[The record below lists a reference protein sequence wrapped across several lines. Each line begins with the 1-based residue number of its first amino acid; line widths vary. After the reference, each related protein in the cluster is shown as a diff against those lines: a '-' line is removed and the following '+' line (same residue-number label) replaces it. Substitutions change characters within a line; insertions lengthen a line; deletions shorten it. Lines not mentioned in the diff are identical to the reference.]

1 MHKKGTKLII
11 KDHQNW
17 ALAQLFPRLEKL
29 EFGDRRWDRRWGRRP
44 PKIFHILLYS
54 THVKARAPLFPLL
67 EKLESHC
74 VSLNGGWIFRT
85 NSGTVPGSSPSLAL
99 FLSIQTSSQSQM
111 IRGKQL
117 EIMHLSL
124 LSPNIGLRSVMLL
137 SHPGPSYA
145 QVGDLG

>member
-29 EFGDRRWDRRWGRRP
+29 ESGDRRWRRRWGRRP

-54 THVKARAPLFPLL
+54 THVKARAPLFPRL

-99 FLSIQTSSQSQM
+99 FLSIQTSSQM

-117 EIMHLSL
+117 EIKHLSL
-124 LSPNIGLRSVMLL
+124 LCPNIGLRSVMLL